1 MAIPEVNIETKI
13 RRDHPQEEFIKTD
26 GCSRFQGGLNLDFPG
41 NNSNEQDCNFQRLRM
56 HNTM

>member
-13 RRDHPQEEFIKTD
+13 RRDQEFIKTD
-26 GCSRFQGGLNLDFPG
+26 GCSWFQGGLNLDFPG